1 MLYEKATT
9 EDEILDN
16 VLLFG
21 DASYDYKGISLLSEN
36 QLDQNFVPTFQ
47 SEYSFKLGPSYCTD
61 DFLGFLDSNEG
72 AQQTINNDGLD
83 IGLGRIVVQSLSQAN
98 AMVDKIERYMS
109 SNSHGDWRSNICF
122 VADDI
127 DDESWEFR
135 LQENIDKIA
144 QDIDTSYHNY
154 NINKIYLDAYQQ
166 VSSSGGQRYPDARLA
181 ISDVVSSGA
190 LIIHYY
196 GHGGEV
202 GWAEERVL
210 VLEDINAWDN
220 LFQMPVFVTAT
231 CEFSRY
237 DDPDRISAGEQV
249 LLNSQGAGIALFSTT
264 RTITE
269 NDANNLSKS
278 FYKYAIPEKVGE
290 ILSFG
295 QISKEIKNDLNIS
308 GLSATNK
315 LKFALLGDPALKL
328 PIPKLKVL
336 IQELVDVDTG
346 LPISSIQALSRV
358 RVTGIVA
365 NHHGNQ
371 VTSFFG
377 VLKPKV
383 FDKPQVLQTQTNDFD
398 YLDPFDFELQQSL
411 LYSGNVSVEAG
422 AFEFEFVVPK
432 DIAFAQGVGK
442 FSLYASDNVQDA
454 LGSFID
460 FYVGGINENASND
473 DQGPQVDL
481 FMNSEE
487 FMSGGLTDSNP
498 NLYAIISDDSG
509 INTTGNGIGHD
520 IVATLDEDSQ
530 SSKVL
535 NQFYE
540 SDLDSYKK
548 GVVVYPYT
556 GIEEGVHQLKIK
568 VWDAYNNSTEAFT
581 EFVVVNSTDMILEN
595 LMNFPN
601 PFSDFTRIHFEHN
614 RPNEILEVSLN
625 IFDQVGR
632 LVKTMSNTI
641 SDSSYANSDFTWD
654 GSSDFSSTVVSGI
667 YYCKVM
673 VKSSTLEVEK
683 ILSNQMLLI
692 K

>member
-1 MLYEKATT
+1 M
-9 EDEILDN
+9 
-16 VLLFG
+16 
-21 DASYDYKGISLLSEN
+21 
-36 QLDQNFVPTFQ
+36 
-47 SEYSFKLGPSYCTD
+47 
-61 DFLGFLDSNEG
+61 
-72 AQQTINNDGLD
+72 
-83 IGLGRIVVQSLSQAN
+83 
-98 AMVDKIERYMS
+98 
-109 SNSHGDWRSNICF
+109 
-122 VADDI
+122 
-127 DDESWEFR
+127 
-135 LQENIDKIA
+135 
-144 QDIDTSYHNY
+144 
-154 NINKIYLDAYQQ
+154 
-166 VSSSGGQRYPDARLA
+166 
-181 ISDVVSSGA
+181 
-190 LIIHYY
+190 
-196 GHGGEV
+196 
-202 GWAEERVL
+202 
-210 VLEDINAWDN
+210 
-220 LFQMPVFVTAT
+220 
-231 CEFSRY
+231 
-237 DDPDRISAGEQV
+237 
-249 LLNSQGAGIALFSTT
+249 
-264 RTITE
+264 
-269 NDANNLSKS
+269 
-278 FYKYAIPEKVGE
+278 
-290 ILSFG
+290 
-295 QISKEIKNDLNIS
+295 
-308 GLSATNK
+308 
-315 LKFALLGDPALKL
+315 
-328 PIPKLKVL
+328 
-336 IQELVDVDTG
+336 
-346 LPISSIQALSRV
+346 
-358 RVTGIVA
+358 
-365 NHHGNQ
+365 
-371 VTSFFG
+371 
-377 VLKPKV
+377 
-383 FDKPQVLQTQTNDFD
+383 
-398 YLDPFDFELQQSL
+398 
-411 LYSGNVSVEAG
+411 
-422 AFEFEFVVPK
+422 PK